1 MDERGNEKLT
11 GLIEAGH
18 LKDQVHMAWLASY
31 PIQELNF
38 HSDAELE
45 LTFVDEMVSDVTD
58 EDMPTEARS
67 LSRRLRQ
74 CHLQIMAMHTAHV
87 GNGSTEASTTR
98 SSR

>member
-18 LKDQVHMAWLASY
+18 SKDQVHMAWLASF
-31 PIQELNF
+31 PIRELN
-38 HSDAELE
+38 SQRDAELE

-74 CHLQIMAMHTAHV
+74 WHLQIMAMHTAYV
-87 GNGSTEASTTR
+87 GNGSTEASSTR